1 MGHWLSPQRTIS
13 GEPALLVVEFCFK
26 PNTVMVTGYGIA
38 PPPEFPRPE
47 VAKILMG
54 F

>member
-1 MGHWLSPQRTIS
+1 
-13 GEPALLVVEFCFK
+13 
-26 PNTVMVTGYGIA
+26 MVTGYGIA